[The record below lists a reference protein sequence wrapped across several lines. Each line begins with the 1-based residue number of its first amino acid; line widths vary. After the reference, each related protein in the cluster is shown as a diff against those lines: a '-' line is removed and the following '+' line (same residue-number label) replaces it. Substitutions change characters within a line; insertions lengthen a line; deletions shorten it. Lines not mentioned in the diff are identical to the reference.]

1 MTFIFK
7 AKNNVKQSKF
17 AVKTI
22 FLVFMFLI
30 LSVVMVNLFAKSAS
44 AADKEA
50 KLESGCYYRDG
61 DLFKYVSI
69 KKDFCKK
76 GIYTSSST
84 GGIVWLDLDKKQFE
98 IIYGDVDKNT
108 TYCLNDYSGEPRF
121 GDASKRTCSGEK
133 SDNVV
138 SFTLNKDG
146 KTLEYS
152 IGGNKKGEGG
162 DIKGET
168 DTNGSKKYLTQKACN
183 AAGYDWV
190 GAMPPG
196 GKYTSPESGKDYSNN
211 TSSYLNA
218 YCNESTKINKN
229 QAKCISDYFAWVPG
243 IKPGEWVVVNGKT
256 YTNQSSTYQ
265 DGYCDSENKT
275 GTDPTDMGAVKKED
289 DKKGGDIST
298 KCALSNGVGFII
310 CPLMWMMSAAI
321 DSTYGLLSN
330 ILAIPSTIFS
340 NVSVLAAFHT
350 FLPYANL
357 VLAVVFLLIIY
368 SEATGNGFGA
378 MNNYSIKKT
387 LPRLIIFAIL
397 INLSFYICAAAVDVS
412 NIAGSSMYKLFT
424 GTSSDFS
431 KQLNKDNN
439 FTTQAEKATGN
450 ENYGKDK

>member
-1 MTFIFK
+1 MNNNGTANYYKPGTTQKTSTELYSATTIQPSEAFTESQCKQLGTGQATNTYVWSKGGLDVSKKNGVGVWTNGSCNTSAMTSSAITIACDNFGIKDSDCKKYLSMNIENSCKNPFK
-7 AKNNVKQSKF
+7 WFDFTSQVAISKDESKRGF
-17 AVKTI
+17 DGT
-22 FLVFMFLI
+22 
-30 LSVVMVNLFAKSAS
+30 
-44 AADKEA
+44 
-50 KLESGCYYRDG
+50 SGCYTSCPSNGDMPLIADG
-61 DLFKYVSI
+61 CD
-69 KKDFCKK
+69 
-76 GIYTSSST
+76 
-84 GGIVWLDLDKKQFE
+84 
-98 IIYGDVDKNT
+98 
-108 TYCLNDYSGEPRF
+108 
-121 GDASKRTCSGEK
+121 EK
-133 SDNVV
+133 S
-138 SFTLNKDG
+138 
-146 KTLEYS
+146 
-152 IGGNKKGEGG
+152 IA
-162 DIKGET
+162 ET
-168 DTNGSKKYLTQKACN
+168 
-183 AAGYDWV
+183 
-190 GAMPPG
+190 
-196 GKYTSPESGKDYSNN
+196 
-211 TSSYLNA
+211 
-218 YCNESTKINKN
+218 
-229 QAKCISDYFAWVPG
+229 
-243 IKPGEWVVVNGKT
+243 
-256 YTNQSSTYQ
+256 
-265 DGYCDSENKT
+265 
-275 GTDPTDMGAVKKED
+275 
-289 DKKGGDIST
+289 ST

-340 NVSVLAAFHT
+340 NASVLAAYNT